1 MSEQQC
7 KWTNI
12 CSLSQKFR
20 FGLLGISLIVIILDQ
35 LSKYYAR
42 HHLELHELIPFI
54 KFWNWTL
61 AYNQGAAFSLL
72 ANQGGWQQLFFG
84 LIAFVVIVGLVYYIL
99 NRKFSGLTG
108 LALSFILGGAAGNLI
123 DRILL
128 GKVTDFI
135 DWYYNVHHWPTFNVA
150 DSFIS
155 VGITIL
161 IIESLFFAK
170 GNKTTQ

>member
-7 KWTNI
+7 KWTVN
-12 CSLSQKFR
+12 SYLPQKFR
-20 FGLLGISLIVIILDQ
+20 FGLLGVSLIVLILDQ
-35 LSKYYAR
+35 VTKYYAR
-42 HHLELHELIPFI
+42 HYLELHEFKQFT

-84 LIAFVVIVGLVYYIL
+84 LIAFVVTVGLVYYIL
-99 NRKFSGLTG
+99 NCRFSGLTG

-135 DWYYNVHHWPTFNVA
+135 DWYYKAHHWPTFNIA

-155 VGITIL
+155 IGVTIL
-161 IIESLFFAK
+161 IVESLFFAK
-170 GNKTTQ
+170 GSKCTE

>member
-1 MSEQQC
+1 MSEKN
-7 KWTNI
+7 KWTISCN
-12 CSLSQKFR
+12 LPQKFR

-35 LSKYYAR
+35 VSKYYAR
-42 HHLELHELIPFI
+42 HHLELHEFKPVT

-61 AYNQGAAFSLL
+61 AYNQGAAFSLF
-72 ANQGGWQQLFFG
+72 ADQGGWQQLFFG
-84 LIAFVVIVGLVYYIL
+84 AIAFVVMVGLVYYIL
-99 NRKFSGLTG
+99 NRAFSGLTG
-108 LALSFILGGAAGNLI
+108 IALSFILGGATGNLI

-135 DWYYNVHHWPTFNVA
+135 DWYYSVHHWPTFNIA

-155 VGITIL
+155 IGVAIL

-170 GNKTTQ
+170 GNKCPE